1 MQRVDPQEVA
11 AQVRL
16 ALAEDLGSGDLTAR
30 LVPADTEAR
39 ARVIVRESAVLCGS
53 DWLGEVFHQLDPAI
67 RIEWSAQD
75 GDRLKPGQLVCG
87 LSGPA
92 RPILSGE
99 RTALNFLQTL
109 SGTASLVARY
119 VAAIEDTGATILDT
133 RKTIPGLRLAQKY
146 AVRCGGASNHR
157 IGLFDAILI
166 KENHIRSAGSIAA
179 ALRDAAAAVAD
190 DVLIEIEVENLDE
203 LDQALAAGARRV
215 LLDNFDK
222 DALREAV
229 DRTAGRASLEASG
242 GVDLETIRGIA
253 LTGVDFI
260 SVGQLTKDVRATD
273 YSMLFAVGPE

>member
-1 MQRVDPQEVA
+1 VQRVDPQEVA

-179 ALRDAAAAVAD
+179 ALRGAAATVAD
-190 DVLIEIEVENLDE
+190 DVLVEIEVENLDE

-215 LLDNFDK
+215 LLDNFDN
-222 DALREAV
+222 DALREAA

-273 YSMLFAVGPE
+273 YSMLFSVGPE